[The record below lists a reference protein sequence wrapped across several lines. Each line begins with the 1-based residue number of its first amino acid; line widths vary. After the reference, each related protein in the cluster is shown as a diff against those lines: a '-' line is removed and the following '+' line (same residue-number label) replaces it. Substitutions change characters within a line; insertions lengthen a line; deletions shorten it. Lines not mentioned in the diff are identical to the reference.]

1 MVYFKQVYAI
11 NTTVGSNFYLTED
24 YLSTNAKKCKEI
36 LRNRERLLILQE
48 GHRLEKVCFKHWRE
62 SGEKIYFKKIY
73 WKSKM

>member
-1 MVYFKQVYAI
+1 MVYFKQVYAV
-11 NTTVGSNFYLTED
+11 NTTVGSDFYLTED
-24 YLSTNAKKCKEI
+24 YLSTNAEKCKEI

-62 SGEKIYFKKIY
+62 WEKIYFKKKIY